1 MRGARAALRVRE
13 QKVLLDA
20 VIAFVDV
27 ARNEAVL
34 DVVRQDVRLLQDL
47 LKDVTGRREANK
59 ATDSDV
65 DQTLA
70 AIEAARAACI
80 ANLADL
86 QDSWRA
92 YEQVVGELPTMA
104 ATPQGEP
111 ARVNACIDAKGDRMR
126 STIAMP
132 RDLPAPPASLEEV
145 ERAAQG
151 DVPELDAARADE
163 EETRHAVSAAYAEL
177 LPYAGLTARL
187 GTSGQEYEPES
198 MQREASV
205 SAHLSIPLFNTGA
218 EWSEI
223 RAARE
228 ANNRARLL
236 ITSSQRQI
244 TRDAVHAWYDLVSV
258 RAVRSVNKVQAET
271 VLRAFEGLR
280 REMADPKLHRSV
292 TDLLGLREA
301 FLGTQTLLIA
311 SDRDEAVAI
320 YRLLASMGK
329 LNADHLLLP
338 VAVYDAG
345 ANLKAQA
352 TRVVGDSIQG
362 E

>member
-1 MRGARAALRVRE
+1 
-13 QKVLLDA
+13 
-20 VIAFVDV
+20 DV
-27 ARNEAVL
+27 ARNERVL
-34 DVVRQDVRLLQDL
+34 DIVRQDVQLLQDL
-47 LKDVTGRREANK
+47 LQETIARRDNK
-59 ATDSDV
+59 RATDSDV

-70 AIEAARAACI
+70 AIEAARAVCI

-86 QDSWRA
+86 LDSWRA
-92 YEQVVGELPTMA
+92 YEQVVGSLPMMA
-104 ATPQGEP
+104 ETPAGEP
-111 ARVNACIDAKGDRMR
+111 ARVNACIDAKGDRLR

-132 RDLPAPPASLEEV
+132 RELPAAPGSLEEV
-145 ERAAQG
+145 EKAAQG

-163 EETRHAVSAAYAEL
+163 EEAHYAASAAYAEL
-177 LPYAGLTARL
+177 MPSAGLTARL
-187 GTSGQEYEPES
+187 GTSGQEYDPEA
-198 MQREASV
+198 MKREASI
-205 SAHLSIPLFNTGA
+205 SASLSIPLFNTGS

-244 TRDAVHAWYDLVSV
+244 TRDAAHAWYDLVSV
-258 RAVRSVNKVQAET
+258 RAVRTVNKVQAET

-280 REMADPKLHRSV
+280 REMSDPKLNRSV
-292 TDLLGLREA
+292 TDLLGLREG
-301 FLGTQTLLIA
+301 FLGTQTLLVA

-329 LNADHLLLP
+329 LNATYLSLP
-338 VAVYDAG
+338 VKVYDAD

-352 TRVVGDSIQG
+352 TRIVGDTIHG